1 MSWVTN
7 KRNKN
12 ENDSLLKK
20 IKYRYFQSHG
30 EKREL
35 GGRSH
40 FYTMIILLRGRA
52 LDKNDIGKRSS
63 FTVQNHRFFFSS
75 MRQLCP

>member
-1 MSWVTN
+1 MKMIVY
-7 KRNKN
+7 
-12 ENDSLLKK
+12 KK
-20 IKYRYFQSHG
+20 KSNTGISNLMEK
-30 EKREL
+30 KREL

-40 FYTMIILLRGRA
+40 FYTMIVLLRGRA

>member
-1 MSWVTN
+1 MKMIVYKKKSNTGISN
-7 KRNKN
+7 LMEKKR
-12 ENDSLLKK
+12 
-20 IKYRYFQSHG
+20 G
-30 EKREL
+30 L

-63 FTVQNHRFFFSS
+63 FTVQKHRFFFSS

>member
-1 MSWVTN
+1 MKMIVY
-7 KRNKN
+7 
-12 ENDSLLKK
+12 KK
-20 IKYRYFQSHG
+20 KPNTGISNLMEK
-30 EKREL
+30 KREL

-63 FTVQNHRFFFSS
+63 FTVQNHGFFFSS